1 MMVMMTMIELPI
13 IPITSSAT
21 IARSKKP
28 QMADFEFILDSSL
41 RRLLCKGEGLVLCT
55 IRL

>member
-1 MMVMMTMIELPI
+1 MMVMMKMIQLPI